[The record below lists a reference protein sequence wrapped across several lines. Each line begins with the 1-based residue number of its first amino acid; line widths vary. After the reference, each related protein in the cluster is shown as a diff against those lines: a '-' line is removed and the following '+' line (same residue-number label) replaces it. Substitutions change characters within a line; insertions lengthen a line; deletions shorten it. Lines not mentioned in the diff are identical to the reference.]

1 VVKHRKPLS
10 TSHAK
15 ISGKAQVLPVV
26 LWIHKQCVSMN
37 TTAIVGTTQKV
48 HYQVP
53 AHLPSKISEK
63 AEVLPVVSQACCS
76 FVLLSAGR
84 ESMLTATGLHLQV
97 VNCTAPA
104 HLPSKDLREG
114 PSAACGQLVV

>member
-1 VVKHRKPLS
+1 
-10 TSHAK
+10 
-15 ISGKAQVLPVV
+15 
-26 LWIHKQCVSMN
+26 MN

-114 PSAACGQLVV
+114 PSAACGQLCDGCTSNAPQSTPQPTCALHKMYTI